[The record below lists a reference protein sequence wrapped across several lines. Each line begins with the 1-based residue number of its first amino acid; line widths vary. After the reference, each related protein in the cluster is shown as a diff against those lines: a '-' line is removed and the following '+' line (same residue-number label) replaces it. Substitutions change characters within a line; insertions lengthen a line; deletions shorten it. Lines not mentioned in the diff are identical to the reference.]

1 MFNNLLLLG
10 LVEPVWSYLMWTL
23 MGFQGGI
30 NDVKSII
37 YIDGNVSVGILIQG
51 CECCAMGNPTGRK
64 KKICRAFLNLIFN
77 LPSVLQPAL

>member
-10 LVEPVWSYLMWTL
+10 LVEPVWGYLMWTL

-64 KKICRAFLNLIFN
+64 KKNLQRFFK
-77 LPSVLQPAL
+77 PYF